1 MIRVES
7 DDSIDGGYLPVVFE
21 HQAEDDL
28 SSVASLEGQS
38 IEGQHLQSGSES
50 DHVNDESDGP
60 YLNQGLESNSL
71 ADVPLQP
78 LQFSLNYKMVSHCHC
93 KKLTM

>member
-7 DDSIDGGYLPVVFE
+7 DDSIDGGLLPVVFE
-21 HQAEDDL
+21 QQAEYDP

-38 IEGQHLQSGSES
+38 IEGQHLQSES
-50 DHVNDESDGP
+50 DHESDGP
-60 YLNQGLESNSL
+60 YLNHGLESNSL